1 MDNLNE
7 IKLEILKTKVLY
19 TEISM
24 NLSKILKK
32 QQFDLATEYKSQ
44 KEALNNKLD
53 NLKNE
58 LIKKC
63 NDLELNSKNA
73 PILFEISNV
82 LLEFQ
87 NKDDQFLQ
95 KINSKIE
102 EISSKKE
109 VATKNQDFNLA
120 NEYREEIKLLQEFL
134 SKSK

>member
-24 NLSKILKK
+24 NLSEILKK

-58 LIKKC
+58 L
-63 NDLELNSKNA
+63 EHPNS
-73 PILFEISNV
+73 
-82 LLEFQ
+82 
-87 NKDDQFLQ
+87 NKDH
-95 KINSKIE
+95 NS
-102 EISSKKE
+102 
-109 VATKNQDFNLA
+109 
-120 NEYREEIKLLQEFL
+120 
-134 SKSK
+134 